1 MLASHSPVFERL
13 TRLLDPFNPAELH
26 GLLCGLLCADPNLNC
41 DRWLSC
47 VHEELADEGESSE
60 PADDLLRKL
69 FEYGAAQLSDADCAV
84 TPLLP
89 EDEVP
94 LQQRSDALGIW
105 CQGLLFG
112 LGLGQADRHGALSAE
127 SQEFLHDA
135 AEIARVGFET
145 EDATEADEAAY
156 AEVVEYLRIG
166 LLIIHHDLCLTLAS
180 DASRP
185 H

>member
-13 TRLLDPFNPAELH
+13 TRLLDPLNPAELH

-47 VHEELADEGESSE
+47 VHEELADMGESSE
-60 PADDLLRKL
+60 SADDLLRKL
-69 FEYGAAQLSDADCAV
+69 FEYGAAQLSDSDCAA

-89 EDEVP
+89 EDEAP
-94 LQQRSDALGIW
+94 LRQRTDALGAW

-112 LGLGQADRHGALSAE
+112 LGLGQADRHHALSEE
-127 SQEFLHDA
+127 SREFLHDA

-145 EDATEADEAAY
+145 EEATEADETAY
-156 AEVVEYLRIG
+156 AEVVEYLRVG
-166 LLIIHHDLCLTLAS
+166 LLIVQQDL
-180 DASRP
+180 SRSSARL